1 MARWLCTRIAIGPH
15 PYPDSYPQVL
25 GAHTY
30 ISHVLCSFARQTRF
44 CSAATTVSLL
54 VIYTEYI
61 KSRQKINPKWT
72 YLENG
77 RFPRSLSSATY
88 SASVVRHQPMSAG
101 RLNAAILRRGAYL
114 SVWDDLITLLVITN
128 KDCRS
133 YFPPCQNRRRRVCQ
147 GNNTKIVLSR
157 LPGGVLPTSSP
168 SALPLAIVDRVS
180 WCVVLVGVVR

>member
-1 MARWLCTRIAIGPH
+1 MYVNRYRASSLSLLLPPGARR
-15 PYPDSYPQVL
+15 SYIYNARAMFLRETDTILQ
-25 GAHTY
+25 
-30 ISHVLCSFARQTRF
+30 CSYN
-44 CSAATTVSLL
+44 SSLL

-61 KSRQKINPKWT
+61 KSRQRINPKWT

-88 SASVVRHQPMSAG
+88 SARVMRHQPMSAG

-133 YFPPCQNRRRRVCQ
+133 YFPPCQNRRRRV
-147 GNNTKIVLSR
+147 
-157 LPGGVLPTSSP
+157 
-168 SALPLAIVDRVS
+168 
-180 WCVVLVGVVR
+180 